1 MSRSTRVPVTVRTL
15 GSMGTPEA
23 EAILPPTTCPP
34 LPARDLW
41 TACLLF
47 VATLTVYAI
56 SNFYEGPTPYAY
68 HVFQAQ
74 ALLEGRLDL
83 PHMPWLELAEWEGRF
98 YTVNPPLPALLLVP
112 AVALFG
118 AFPQGYASVL
128 FGAINT
134 ALCFLVVISF
144 FRDRRVAL
152 WTSLLSAFG
161 TIHWYHAEVGSG
173 WYFAHIVGIT
183 FLWISLLLAARGAH
197 LFWASVMIG
206 AAFLSRYPTAL
217 GGIFLPVYFFATLIS
232 FEGGRPRIHPRP
244 LLALLAGLVP
254 ALLLY
259 FAYNYVRWGGPWDMG
274 YTLVLRPG
282 DPNYIYGLFNF
293 RYIPIHLVEMFT
305 TWPRVVEQPPYL
317 VPSLFAMAIWIATP
331 ALVLTLRAPLF
342 DRLTVAAWAAVLLT
356 AVVDLSHGGNG
367 FTQFGYRHTLDFLP
381 FLLLLVAAGMRGHV
395 GRVTKS
401 LVAASILVNTWGVV
415 TLSVL
420 RIHTF

>member
-1 MSRSTRVPVTVRTL
+1 MPVQPLRSTG
-15 GSMGTPEA
+15 GSTAGAAPRMGN
-23 EAILPPTTCPP
+23 CPP
-34 LPARDLW
+34 LQKKDLR
-41 TACLLF
+41 TAGLLF
-47 VATLTVYAI
+47 LATLAVY
-56 SNFYEGPTPYAY
+56 SVSKFYEGPTPYAY

-83 PHMPWLELAEWEGRF
+83 PHMPWLELAEWKGRF

-217 GGIFLPVYFFATLIS
+217 GGIFLPVYFFAALIS

-293 RYIPIHLVEMFT
+293 RYIPIHLEEMFT

-381 FLLLLVAAGMRGHV
+381 FLLLLIAAGMRGHV